1 VLTLLAEQALHC
13 QDFKASYIHCQ
24 DLMAAG
30 KLAQLDSKSHF
41 TFYFVLIQIRNALQI
56 FRDQTFFFFF
66 KTFKLK
72 SFKRK
77 FLSNHVWMK
86 LYSIISLLHFF
97 YMAFRPNRPTSAPVS
112 HSSCIITVIL
122 FWSDKKK
129 IFITMKS
136 HYPCDIMIYFYM

>member
-56 FRDQTFFFFF
+56 FRDQTFSFS
-66 KTFKLK
+66 LK
-72 SFKRK
+72 S
-77 FLSNHVWMK
+77 S
-86 LYSIISLLHFF
+86 SLRVLKE
-97 YMAFRPNRPTSAPVS
+97 N
-112 HSSCIITVIL
+112 SSQ
-122 FWSDKKK
+122 
-129 IFITMKS
+129 
-136 HYPCDIMIYFYM
+136 IMCG